1 MKTKLL
7 VVLLVIAMVF
17 GLAACGTAP
26 ANNASN
32 DAAPAGNTEN
42 NTAEPEPPADESLV
56 VINGYEFHLDKDA
69 AFKDLHYTVSGDF
82 KENDHGNYIQYNYY
96 QKDDSNLFFFRVF
109 YYKLAGDVAIAVK
122 DLGLDS
128 GIKLTDG
135 KNGDLEYKFYERPRE
150 DGGTMHF
157 YFIKH
162 EEDVYAVTFTCKYDI
177 NDFEAKVVKSLKF

>member
-7 VVLLVIAMVF
+7 AVLLVIAMLF
-17 GLAACGTAP
+17 GLAACGAAP
-26 ANNASN
+26 ADNASN
-32 DAAPAGNTEN
+32 NAAPANTEN
-42 NTAEPEPPADESLV
+42 NTAEPEPTVDESLV

-109 YYKLAGDVAIAVK
+109 YYKLAGDVSIAVK
-122 DLGLDS
+122 DLGLEDN
-128 GIKLTDG
+128 IPLTDG
-135 KNGDLEYKFYERPRE
+135 KNDDLEYKFYERPRD

-157 YFIKH
+157 YFTKH
-162 EEDVYAVTFTCKYDI
+162 EEDIYAVTFTCKYDI
-177 NDFEAKVVKSLKF
+177 KDFEAKVVKSLKF